1 MYTIHTHNV
10 STMVKLC
17 TENYPA
23 DTKYQSHFEK
33 YPFDLS
39 NFQKYAIESIIE
51 GNHVL
56 ITAHTGSGKTLPAE
70 FAIEHFVAQGKKVI
84 YTSPI
89 KALSNQKFYEF
100 TKKFPHISFGI
111 LTGDIKTNPE
121 ADVLIVTAEILLN
134 TLYNKKNN
142 SGSSFIGFEMDFE
155 NELACVVMDEV
166 HYINDLDRGRV
177 WEETI
182 MMLPL
187 HIQLVMLSATI
198 DAPEKFADW
207 IECRGEVS
215 ANLRK
220 IVYLASTNHRVVP
233 LTHYS
238 FITTN
243 NGIFKAIKDKE
254 LEKQIRDVINKP
266 FVIQSAKGEF
276 NEPHFHKMTKML
288 DLFQNKNVFIKRQ
301 HILNN
306 VCKYMVEN
314 DMLPALC
321 FVLSRKQLEICAREI
336 TVPLLE
342 DDSKVGYTV
351 RRECEQIIRKLPNYQ
366 EYLEL
371 PEYLQMVALL
381 EKGIAIHHAGITPV
395 LREMVELLFGKGYIK
410 MLFATET
417 FSIGISFPIKTVLF
431 TDCNKFDGNQSRI
444 LYSHE
449 YTQMAG
455 RAGRRGIDTVGHVIH
470 LNNLFKNVELVS
482 YKLMMQGKP
491 QKLVSKF
498 KVSYSLLL
506 NLISIGDTKFTEFAK
521 RSMIQEDLDKELSY
535 IEAKISAIHME
546 MGSLSIASKLRTP
559 LDKME
564 EYVQLQETVK
574 TSVNKK
580 RKEIEK
586 RIQDLRYDHRFIE
599 LDKIIWEKYQGKL
612 NDLENLKKD
621 YEFTET
627 YLHNRVDLVLQLL
640 ENDGYIVRDIEQGS
654 EGILLT
660 HCGSIASQLREV
672 HCLVFAKLLE
682 SKTILHNMTSIQ
694 LIGLFSCFTNCT
706 VNEELKSFMPL
717 SQDSYLNHITKQ
729 LRYWYDEYIRKED
742 DMQINTGIDY
752 TMHYDLMDSTMNW
765 CHCESA
771 SDCKLVLQTL
781 EQNKGVFLGEFV
793 KSLLK
798 INNISSEMEKIAE
811 SRGDIAFLSTL
822 KEIPTLTLKF
832 VATNQSLYV

>member
-1 MYTIHTHNV
+1 
-10 STMVKLC
+10 MVKIC
-17 TENYPA
+17 DTSYP
-23 DTKYQSHFEK
+23 TNTSYQVHFEK
-33 YPFDLS
+33 YPFELS
-39 NFQKYAIESIIE
+39 SFQKYAIESVVE

-56 ITAHTGSGKTLPAE
+56 VTAHTGSGKTLPAE

-100 TKKFPHISFGI
+100 TQKFPHISFGI

-121 ADVLIVTAEILLN
+121 AQVLIVTAEILLN

-142 SGSSFIGFEMDFE
+142 SGSSFIGFDMDFE

-166 HYINDLDRGRV
+166 HYINDPHRGRV

-198 DAPEKFADW
+198 DAPDKFADW
-207 IECRGEVS
+207 IECRGHQTTDI
-215 ANLRK
+215 RK

-254 LEKQIRDVINKP
+254 LERQIREMINKP
-266 FVIQSAKGEF
+266 IVIQSAKGEF
-276 NEPHFHKMTKML
+276 NEPHYHKMSKML
-288 DLFQNKNVFIKRQ
+288 GLFQNKNVFIKRQ
-301 HILNN
+301 HVLNN
-306 VCKYMVEN
+306 VCKYMVDN

-371 PEYLQMVALL
+371 PEYLQMVSLL
-381 EKGIAIHHAGITPV
+381 EKGIAIHHAGITPI

-410 MLFATET
+410 LLFATET

-431 TDCNKFDGNQSRI
+431 TDCNKFDGSQSRI

-470 LNNLFKNVELVS
+470 LNNLFKNVDLNS

-506 NLISIGDTKFTEFAK
+506 NLISIGDMNFTDFAK
-521 RSMIQEDLDKELSY
+521 RSMIQEDLDKEILAVESR
-535 IEAKISAIHME
+535 INEIHRDL
-546 MGSLSIASKLRTP
+546 GSLSISVKLETP
-559 LDKME
+559 VEIIE
-564 EYVQLQETVK
+564 EYVALQNTVK
-574 TSVNKK
+574 TAVNKK
-580 RKEIEK
+580 RREMEK
-586 RIQDLRYDHRFIE
+586 RLDEIKFNYRFIDMEKATWERHHLKIGE
-599 LDKIIWEKYQGKL
+599 LEK
-612 NDLENLKKD
+612 LKS
-621 YEFTET
+621 EHQFTET
-627 YLHNRVDLVLQLL
+627 YLKRCVDTVLGLL
-640 ENDGYIVRDIEQGS
+640 EQDEFITRSIDDESREVISLSPRGYIAV
-654 EGILLT
+654 
-660 HCGSIASQLREV
+660 QLREV
-672 HCLVFAKLLE
+672 HCLIFAKLFE
-682 SKTILHNMTSIQ
+682 SKTTIHTLTSRQ
-694 LIGLFSCFTNCT
+694 LVGLFSCFANCT
-706 VNEELKSFMPL
+706 VNEELKSMFPR
-717 SQDSYLNHITKQ
+717 SQDKELNEVAKTVKTMYNDYMH
-729 LRYWYDEYIRKED
+729 KED
-742 DMQINTGIDY
+742 DIGINTGVEYDVQ
-752 TMHYDLMDSTMNW
+752 YDLMDAVMNW
-765 CHCESA
+765 CECENVQ
-771 SDCKLVLQTL
+771 DCKVVLQNL
-781 EQNKGVFLGEFV
+781 EQNKEVFLGEFV
-793 KSLLK
+793 KALLK
-798 INNISSEMEKIAE
+798 INNISSELEKIAE
-811 SRGDIAFLSTL
+811 SCGDIAFLSTL
-822 KEIPTLTLKF
+822 REIPGLTLKF

>member
-1 MYTIHTHNV
+1 
-10 STMVKLC
+10 MVKLC